1 MFYHRSSYESDMS
14 EKPLILVTNDDGIES
29 PGLQAAAEAVSDLG
43 ELLIVAP
50 SSQRTGSGRS
60 YPPVRDKTIYPT
72 EIRLNGRSHP
82 AYKSDVSPAQA
93 VVLAALLLAERPID
107 LCVSGINFGENIG
120 STVTTSGTVGAAME
134 AASFDIPALA
144 VSLETPKEFHVKY
157 SDEIDFA
164 VASRFTGSFARR
176 LLTKGLPPGVDLLKI
191 DVPAEATAN
200 TAWQA
205 GTVAR
210 QRYWHPTLNQPARPN
225 EQQSIGYQARV
236 DYDRLEPES
245 DIHIF
250 LIDRLVPVVPM
261 TLDLTAPVDLR
272 VITDFLNGSS

>member
-1 MFYHRSSYESDMS
+1 MS
-14 EKPLILVTNDDGIES
+14 KKPLILVTNDDGIES
-29 PGLQAAAEAVSDLG
+29 PGLQAAAEAVAPLG

-72 EIRLNGRSHP
+72 EIRLNGNSHP
-82 AYKSDVSPAQA
+82 AYKSDVAPAQA
-93 VVLAALLLAERPID
+93 VVLAALILAERPID

-144 VSLETPKEFHVKY
+144 VSLETPSEFHVKF
-157 SDEIDFA
+157 SDEINFA
-164 VASRFTGSFARR
+164 TAAHFTGIFAQR
-176 LLTKGLPPGVDLLKI
+176 LLAGGLPPEVDLLKI
-191 DVPAEATAN
+191 DVPATATTA
-200 TAWQA
+200 TAWQT

-236 DYDRLEPES
+236 DYGRLEPDS

-250 LIDRLVPVVPM
+250 LVDRLVSVAPM

-272 VITDFLNGSS
+272 SLTDFLKGSS